1 MLKKMLV
8 KLFKT
13 GMKMIEDEKDVKTLE
28 NDELKKVVYNLV
40 ATVNQL
46 ISTSRE
52 NQEIMVDIATIQDE
66 ILNLMEQEL
75 DYQEE
80 QEQTNIVPKPG
91 KINGALN

>member
-1 MLKKMLV
+1 
-8 KLFKT
+8 
-13 GMKMIEDEKDVKTLE
+13 MIEQDDVKTTE

-40 ATVNQL
+40 ANVNQL
-46 ISTSRE
+46 ISISRE
-52 NQEIMVDIATIQDE
+52 NQEIMVDLATIQDE

-80 QEQTNIVPKPG
+80 QEQTNIMPKSG

>member
-13 GMKMIEDEKDVKTLE
+13 GMKMIEQDDVKTAE

-40 ATVNQL
+40 ANVNQL
-46 ISTSRE
+46 ISISRE
-52 NQEIMVDIATIQDE
+52 NQEIMVDLATIQDE

-80 QEQTNIVPKPG
+80 QEQTNIRPKTG

>member
-13 GMKMIEDEKDVKTLE
+13 GMKMIEQDDVKTAE

-40 ATVNQL
+40 ANVNQL
-46 ISTSRE
+46 ISISRE
-52 NQEIMVDIATIQDE
+52 NQEIMVDLATIQDE

-80 QEQTNIVPKPG
+80 QEQTNIMPKTG

>member
-13 GMKMIEDEKDVKTLE
+13 GMKMIEQDDVKTAE

-40 ATVNQL
+40 ANVNQL
-46 ISTSRE
+46 ISISRE
-52 NQEIMVDIATIQDE
+52 NQEIMVDLATIQDE

-80 QEQTNIVPKPG
+80 QEQTNIMPKSG

>member
-13 GMKMIEDEKDVKTLE
+13 GMKMIEQDDVKTTE

-40 ATVNQL
+40 ANVNQL
-46 ISTSRE
+46 ISISRE
-52 NQEIMVDIATIQDE
+52 NQEIMVDLATIQDE

-80 QEQTNIVPKPG
+80 QEQTNIMPKSG

>member
-13 GMKMIEDEKDVKTLE
+13 GMKMIEQDDVRTAE

-40 ATVNQL
+40 ANVNQL
-46 ISTSRE
+46 ISISRE
-52 NQEIMVDIATIQDE
+52 NQEIMVDLATIQDE

-80 QEQTNIVPKPG
+80 QEQTNIMPKSG